1 MTTPPSDPYETP
13 GENQPAQ
20 PPRYGETPPPHP
32 ERTPPPYQRQPPEQV
47 PPEQPPPGYPTGP
60 YGQAP
65 GYAPYGQPMAKP
77 EPPASILQ
85 AVRLM
90 YAGAVLSL
98 LWTLLQPTQ
107 RDTVRDAL
115 GNPDAEVTA
124 EDLDTFVN
132 VAIGFAV
139 AIGLITVGLWI
150 LMARTNR
157 DGKTWARVVATV
169 LGAIGIL
176 GGLRG
181 MLQADDSIGLLI
193 INLTLVVLAVW
204 IIVLLYRRESSDY
217 YNAVSQR
224 PRY

>member
-20 PPRYGETPPPHP
+20 PPRYGETPPPRP
-32 ERTPPPYQRQPPEQV
+32 ERTPPPYQGQPPEQV
-47 PPEQPPPGYPTGP
+47 PPEQAPPGYPTGP

-98 LWTLLQPTQ
+98 LWTLLVLPQ
-107 RDTVRDAL
+107 RDVLRDAL
-115 GNPDAEVTA
+115 TDQN
-124 EDLDTFVN
+124 LDITEGEIDTLINTMMGAMIV
-132 VAIGFAV
+132 
-139 AIGLITVGLWI
+139 IGLFAVGLWI

-157 DGKTWARVVATV
+157 DGKAWARVVATI
-169 LGAIGIL
+169 LGALGIL
-176 GGLRG
+176 IGLLGLLR
-181 MLQADDSIGLLI
+181 ADSIGLI
-193 INLTLVVLAVW
+193 MNLALVVLAGW
-204 IIVLLYRRESSDY
+204 ILVLLYRRESSDY